1 MSAPPPA
8 QTAGRSDYVAAQS
21 ATKAMSDF
29 TLEARSYHGKT
40 FEFFSG
46 APTFLS
52 HREEAIC
59 LPYGIE
65 VESRFVPRPSFAGG
79 TDSRNY
85 INVQI
90 ALGSKTAAAIRSAE
104 EAFAAKTSFSGEWA
118 SSVVEKN
125 GRTLF
130 KCRLVVS
137 DSPNLSRFRCGA
149 EGPLCHGWPALEELL
164 SHELRGALGKV
175 AVMPA
180 KIWKV
185 QGQVGC
191 TWRVL
196 QLDVEPRAEE
206 IKDYFADAY

>member
-1 MSAPPPA
+1 MSSPA
-8 QTAGRSDYVAAQS
+8 QTESQQH
-21 ATKAMSDF
+21 TAMSDF

-40 FEFFSG
+40 FEFFRG
-46 APTFLS
+46 PPTFLS
-52 HREEAIC
+52 NRDEAIC

-65 VESRFVPRPSFAGG
+65 VESHFAPRPSFAGG
-79 TDSRNY
+79 ADPRNY

-90 ALGSKTAAAIRSAE
+90 AIGSKTAAAIRSAE